1 MRKNEKADEVFTTT
15 IEAWI
20 ERLPELCQ
28 GYEPKNLLNQDIL
41 GLFFKALLKQELTE
55 KKKKRKLKAEKKLKQ
70 RMTAMSIVAADSSF
84 VF

>member
-20 ERLPELCQ
+20 ERLSELCQ

-55 KKKKRKLKAEKKLKQ
+55 KNKKEMIGGKKIE
-70 RMTAMSIVAADSSF
+70 TTNDGHVYCDS
-84 VF
+84 